1 MLRVTQW
8 FTEILTAASVSLG
21 FVEFCS
27 PHWGFTLKKCS
38 VNMWK
43 TVLCSLETAQTWGSW
58 SASHLTFRCICH
70 FSASTSAPRPHPP
83 WVSMLSLF
91 SHVWLCVTPRTI
103 ACKAPLSLGFSKQ
116 EYWGGLPCPGDLPDP
131 GIEPGS
137 PVLQA
142 ISLPHEPTGKLFRKQ
157 V

>member
-1 MLRVTQW
+1 MLRVIQW
-8 FTEILTAASVSLG
+8 LTEILTAASASLG
-21 FVEFCS
+21 FVGFCS
-27 PHWGFTLKKCS
+27 PHWAFALKKCS

-43 TVLCSLETAQTWGSW
+43 TVLCSLQTAQTWGSW
-58 SASHLTFRCICH
+58 SASHLTSRCICH

-83 WVSMLSLF
+83 WVSMLSLS

-103 ACKAPLSLGFSKQ
+103 DCKAPLSLGFSKQ
-116 EYWGGLPCPGDLPDP
+116 EYWSGLPCPGDLPDP

-142 ISLPHEPTGKLFRKQ
+142 ISLPRETNREAI
-157 V
+157 